1 VGFARAF
8 AVGLKLEG
16 LLDALESFSRSLRSK
31 FMLPLLLWNG
41 LLLHHGYIC
50 CVMSRVRCI

>member
-1 VGFARAF
+1 
-8 AVGLKLEG
+8 LKLEG